1 MEAEGEG
8 AAERNQ
14 IPPFLNALDIAPGAA
29 ETSEAGEDW
38 LEEDAACGREL
49 PQADRERRI
58 KTHEAAVSRALAAD
72 FFFVSI
78 FPN

>member
-1 MEAEGEG
+1 MEVVGEG

-14 IPPFLNALDIAPGAA
+14 IPPFLKALDIAPGAT
-29 ETSEAGEDW
+29 ETSEAGEACF
-38 LEEDAACGREL
+38 EEEAACEL
-49 PQADRERRI
+49 EFPQAARKNRI
-58 KTHEAAVSRALAAD
+58 SAQEAAASRALTTD

>member
-8 AAERNQ
+8 VPERNQ

-29 ETSEAGEDW
+29 ETSEAGKDW
-38 LEEDAACGREL
+38 LEEDAACGREF

-58 KTHEAAVSRALAAD
+58 KTQEAAAQIVLAVA

-78 FPN
+78 SPN

>member
-1 MEAEGEG
+1 MGVEGEG

-14 IPPFLNALDIAPGAA
+14 IPPFLKAFDIAPGAA
-29 ETSEAGEDW
+29 EMSEAGEACF
-38 LEEDAACGREL
+38 EEEAACEREF
-49 PQADRERRI
+49 PQAARENRI
-58 KTHEAAVSRALAAD
+58 SAQEAAASKVLAAD